1 MNSKTIRRPGSG
13 TENGKW
19 KEFTDKVLAT
29 LDTDKAEEFKSDDK
43 DERKAARSA
52 CWGPATKRGL
62 MLRSKHRRNSM
73 ILWVE
78 RRELDDEI
86 PEL

>member
-1 MNSKTIRRPGSG
+1 MNSRTIRRPGGS
-13 TENGKW
+13 ENGKW

-29 LDTDKAEEFKSDDK
+29 LDTDKAEEFKSDEK
-43 DERKAARSA
+43 PERLAARSA

-62 MLRSKHRRNSM
+62 ILRSKHRKNVM

-78 RRELDDEI
+78 HRELDDDI

>member
-1 MNSKTIRRPGSG
+1 MISKTVRRPGSG

-19 KEFTDKVLAT
+19 KEFTDRVIAT
-29 LDTDKAEEFKSDDK
+29 LDTDTAEEFKSQDK
-43 DERKAARSA
+43 SERMASRSA
-52 CWGPATKRGL
+52 CWGPAKKAGL
-62 MLRSKHRRNSM
+62 SLKSKHRKDRM

-78 RRELDDEI
+78 HREIDDEI